1 MEENFTIIKAD
12 HKEIILDIIQSIIKV
27 IINPLKMLL
36 SSNPE
41 QKIDVGKPSLR
52 QLYICYDTIKIEEFL
67 VKNRPY
73 QQLSDH
79 FGVSVELLFPKKAYL
94 NS

>member
-41 QKIDVGKPSLR
+41 LKIDVGKFLSEVNN
-52 QLYICYDTIKIEEFL
+52 TEEKVVL
-67 VKNRPY
+67 EKPNVDIWKNAA
-73 QQLSDH
+73 SD
-79 FGVSVELLFPKKAYL
+79 F
-94 NS
+94 

>member
-27 IINPLKMLL
+27 ITNPIKMLI

-41 QKIDVGKPSLR
+41 QKIDVGKFLSEVNN
-52 QLYICYDTIKIEEFL
+52 TEEKVVL
-67 VKNRPY
+67 EKPNV
-73 QQLSDH
+73 DI
-79 FGVSVELLFPKKAYL
+79 
-94 NS
+94 

>member
-41 QKIDVGKPSLR
+41 QKIDVGK
-52 QLYICYDTIKIEEFL
+52 FL
-67 VKNRPY
+67 
-73 QQLSDH
+73 
-79 FGVSVELLFPKKAYL
+79 
-94 NS
+94 

>member
-41 QKIDVGKPSLR
+41 LKIDVGK
-52 QLYICYDTIKIEEFL
+52 FL
-67 VKNRPY
+67 SEVNKQRKSSFRKTKCRY
-73 QQLSDH
+73 M
-79 FGVSVELLFPKKAYL
+79 KKCSFRFL
-94 NS
+94 EKR

>member
-41 QKIDVGKPSLR
+41 QKIDVGK
-52 QLYICYDTIKIEEFL
+52 F
-67 VKNRPY
+67 
-73 QQLSDH
+73 
-79 FGVSVELLFPKKAYL
+79 
-94 NS
+94 

>member
-41 QKIDVGKPSLR
+41 QKIDVGK
-52 QLYICYDTIKIEEFL
+52 FL
-67 VKNRPY
+67 SEVNNTKEKVVLEKPNVDIWKNAA
-73 QQLSDH
+73 SD
-79 FGVSVELLFPKKAYL
+79 F
-94 NS
+94 